1 MKTTRA
7 FIAALVLGCLCSIV
21 SADVAAHKAD
31 TSPAAHSDPT
41 PPHPH
46 PKAPAAPA
54 AHDQTVAT
62 AAAVAVASSPKS
74 PSTPSTTAPPVC
86 GNDKS
91 NSAFF
96 KKNTVTFAIGG
107 GCIVVAFFI
116 CFFGVICSRRRKR
129 LQKLKERKL
138 EDSYQMSETNDR
150 RDLYRKSNIRI
161 GLDPSDNGMVD
172 VMMPYDG
179 SQGSSLTRR
188 PSAGAVSAK
197 ARAGGRSNGSYPPDA
212 LMTEHEMALD
222 LESDTNQRMGS
233 SLSNWPAP
241 PGSRERT
248 GYFDTPPPTHPLPAL
263 NTAGG
268 SKGKG
273 MLQKSPSVGNHIV
286 YVPPPLP
293 PPAITTPTS
302 SKLTGGISPYADE
315 AMIVFPPESP
325 PRPVNNGNGLKNP
338 SFQQA
343 PAIRIGEVASSQ
355 GPRGLSA
362 PYDEPS
368 FLDLNNNN
376 NSLTVDRYRTDG
388 KSSPAKDR
396 TSVNSFFSGLALD
409 EPTPES
415 YSLPPILPEP
425 SFASEE
431 YVMPAPIARV
441 IPVPTP
447 RGASPSSPSLTTVT
461 LPPPSSSS
469 STKPKS
475 AYERQQE
482 EIQVASCFAQD
493 LGFEIV
499 HPSPTGSPRHK
510 AATPTGSRRL

>member
-1 MKTTRA
+1 
-7 FIAALVLGCLCSIV
+7 
-21 SADVAAHKAD
+21 
-31 TSPAAHSDPT
+31 
-41 PPHPH
+41 
-46 PKAPAAPA
+46 
-54 AHDQTVAT
+54 
-62 AAAVAVASSPKS
+62 
-74 PSTPSTTAPPVC
+74 
-86 GNDKS
+86 
-91 NSAFF
+91 
-96 KKNTVTFAIGG
+96 
-107 GCIVVAFFI
+107 
-116 CFFGVICSRRRKR
+116 
-129 LQKLKERKL
+129 
-138 EDSYQMSETNDR
+138 MSETNDH

-179 SQGSSLTRR
+179 SQGTGSLTRR

-197 ARAGGRSNGSYPPDA
+197 TRAGGRSNGCYPSDA
-212 LMTEHEMALD
+212 LMTEQDMVLN
-222 LESDTNQRMGS
+222 LESDTNQRLGPS
-233 SLSNWPAP
+233 SSNWPAP

-268 SKGKG
+268 GKGKG
-273 MLQKSPSVGNHIV
+273 ILQKSPSVGNHIV

-302 SKLTGGISPYADE
+302 SKLSGGISPYADE
-315 AMIVFPPESP
+315 AMISFPPDSP
-325 PRPVNNGNGLKNP
+325 PRSGNGQKNP
-338 SFQQA
+338 SSQQA

-355 GPRGLSA
+355 GPRGM
-362 PYDEPS
+362 PVPHDEPS
-368 FLDLNNNN
+368 FLDLNN

-396 TSVNSFFSGLALD
+396 ASVNSFFSGLALD
-409 EPTPES
+409 EPTPEG

-447 RGASPSSPSLTTVT
+447 RGTSPSPSSSLTTVT
-461 LPPPSSSS
+461 PPPPSSSS

-499 HPSPTGSPRHK
+499 HPSPNGSPRHK